1 MQTINAQ
8 IIESDVRFYPD
19 FRRSA
24 IEFIYR
30 CEKGEGR
37 LSFPLKEEVV
47 QSLFELF
54 ETPYLNGLQGSYVR
68 LLIDDSDRVT
78 GLKHIV
84 NNNGMIKYD
93 GSCI

>member
-1 MQTINAQ
+1 MQEINAE
-8 IIESDVRFYPD
+8 IIESDVRFYPEYN
-19 FRRSA
+19 RSA

-37 LSFPLKEEVV
+37 LSFPLKNETMKDLYSV
-47 QSLFELF
+47 FEMPF
-54 ETPYLNGLQGSYVR
+54 LNGLQGSYVR
-68 LLIDDSDRVT
+68 LLINENDRVT

-84 NNNGMIKYD
+84 NNNGCIKYD